1 MSKRLGLALI
11 ALFGAGLA
19 LASTAQTTVNLDY
32 IGTHLWTGT
41 SDDFGGFSGIEVM
54 PDGQSFVVITDK
66 GRLAQGRFTRDNGR
80 ITDVSLG
87 ALIHLNSSKGEPL
100 RKLESD
106 SEGLV
111 VTPGGEIYVSF
122 EGIHR
127 VALHKTPTSPA
138 VLLPRHPDFDSF
150 QLNSGM
156 EALAV
161 DADGALYTMPERSG
175 AVTRPFPVYRFK
187 DGIWTQPFS
196 VPRQGMFL
204 PTGAD
209 FGPDGRFYLLERHL
223 NGVFGFQSRIRSFRL
238 NGDTLSDERLLLVS
252 ATGTHDNLE
261 GLAVWQDEVGKIRL
275 TLVSDDNFQFFQ
287 RTEIVE
293 YSLIN

>member
-11 ALFGAGLA
+11 AVFGAGLA
-19 LASTAQTTVNLDY
+19 LASTAQTTLNLDY
-32 IGTHLWTGT
+32 IGSYTWNGP
-41 SDDFGGFSGIEVM
+41 SEDFGGFSGIEVM
-54 PDGQSFVVITDK
+54 PDGQFFVVITDK
-66 GRLAQGRFTRDNGR
+66 GNLAKGRFTRDGSK

-87 ALIHLNSSKGEPL
+87 PLIHLKSSKGAPL
-100 RKLESD
+100 RPNEGD
-106 SEGLV
+106 SEGLAMAAN
-111 VTPGGEIYVSF
+111 GEIYVSF

-127 VALHKTPTSPA
+127 IARHKTPASPA
-138 VLLPRHPDFDSF
+138 ELLPRHPDFDSF
-150 QLNSGM
+150 QNNSGM
-156 EALAV
+156 EALAI
-161 DADGALYTMPERSG
+161 DADGALYTLPERSG

-187 DGIWTQPFS
+187 DGAWTQPFS

-238 NGDTLSDERLLLVS
+238 DGDTLSDEKLLLVS
-252 ATGTHDNLE
+252 STGTHDNLE
-261 GLAVWQDEVGKIRL
+261 GLAVWQDEAGKIRL